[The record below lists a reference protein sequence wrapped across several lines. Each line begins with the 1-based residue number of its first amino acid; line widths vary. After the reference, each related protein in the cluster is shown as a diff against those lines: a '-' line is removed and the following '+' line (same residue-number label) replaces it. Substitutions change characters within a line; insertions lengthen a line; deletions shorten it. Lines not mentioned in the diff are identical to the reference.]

1 MDQNKYFTVIDNT
14 KEVLNL
20 FILIFQAKTANDMT
34 EEILSK
40 IRNANTEKE
49 SIEAKLKG
57 YEFMS
62 ESRGGTRS
70 GASAYINT
78 QGLTNQFK
86 EEKVKSEWLYF

>member
-1 MDQNKYFTVIDNT
+1 
-14 KEVLNL
+14 
-20 FILIFQAKTANDMT
+20 MT

-78 QGLTNQFK
+78 
-86 EEKVKSEWLYF
+86 